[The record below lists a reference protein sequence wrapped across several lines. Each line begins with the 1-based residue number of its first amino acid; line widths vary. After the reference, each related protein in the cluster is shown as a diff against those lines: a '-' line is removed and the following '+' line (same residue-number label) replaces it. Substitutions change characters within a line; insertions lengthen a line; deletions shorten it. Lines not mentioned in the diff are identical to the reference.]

1 MNMNTRDDL
10 DPGLPSHRSP
20 TAGGETG
27 PSQMQFGFASMPSVP
42 ADFNP
47 SPPHVAV
54 AFASRTAA
62 APAVL
67 QRASLSLQSLD
78 MRAVRGDAARL
89 HSGSLV
95 FSDEPARVRAL
106 SSVAMSLDAGHSVEF
121 ECSSMPGPT
130 GRPDVRVMVHCDARA
145 AAVAEARR
153 GAEALRAEVKV
164 ALEAGFGG
172 FRFEECQGS
181 PTRAAEHA
189 SALHRQVILP
199 AGLLVEPVAAT
210 GFLSAG
216 RGTRIALPLAPR
228 VSQSFL
234 DDVLRTLFA
243 IRAEVVLRV
252 TLASRNFPAHQMEA
266 INDVVDRLTTMDLG
280 QVALIGSG
288 RIPVRPTAE
297 DVGRAHALLRQW
309 QVDQR
314 GVDVKVVVES
324 DRPVAESLA
333 RLVVG
338 ESMAGR
344 PFDVQPEEEVEPM
357 VGTLDLRGFV
367 PASALAMPVL
377 PSPAALRSAGTPDH
391 LTGGSWAGPT
401 AGIQIGHALTRH
413 GDEPA
418 MLPRDG
424 GHAYIIGQT
433 GTGKSC
439 LLQRLIRNDIEAGF
453 GVFVL
458 DPLGELVD
466 DVKRDLGNRAKD
478 LVPLD
483 FTRFDRLPGFNPL
496 RVRGEHT
503 KFKRNRIVGAI
514 GAAFSQLHRNVPEAL
529 GPIFF
534 SYMRNA
540 LGLLMEVMP
549 EEATLLDVQR
559 LFVDPIFRKHLV
571 RQCEDDELSEFWT
584 SLAERTGGDASLE
597 NIAIYIVSKF
607 NEFGQN
613 VLVRDVVG
621 QQDSTFDLLHSM
633 DEGQIVLVNLAKG
646 VLGETNARFLGF
658 LLTSQLMSDAMSR
671 YESGNRVHRPFR
683 VYIDEFHEFVAA
695 DALKDLMSQSRRY
708 GITAAVAHQDLAQLS
723 PELSSS
729 VLGNASIKAF
739 LRVSAADAKA
749 LSQELEPHVAWE
761 DLTSLPDYHAVVRP
775 GRQAAASAPSVVR
788 LQGPEPVE
796 SESLTD
802 EQRAAID
809 SQWIAH
815 TRNVEDVER
824 ELRARRDRH
833 LPEVDVGLL
842 GFSDKSAQALRGA
855 GVHQLKDWLHQTEEQ
870 AKAIKEA
877 MTVLDRFHLARLV
890 RRLRALQPAG
900 ANSPKRDN

>member
-1 MNMNTRDDL
+1 MDMNTRD
-10 DPGLPSHRSP
+10 GLAPSLGSQRNP
-20 TAGGETG
+20 AAGGERRS
-27 PSQMQFGFASMPSVP
+27 SQVQLSLALMPSVS

-47 SPPHVAV
+47 SPPEVAV
-54 AFASRTAA
+54 ASANRTTA
-62 APAVL
+62 APAVVH
-67 QRASLSLQSLD
+67 RASLRLQSLD
-78 MRAVRGDAARL
+78 MRAVRSDAARL

-95 FSDEPARVRAL
+95 FNDEPARVRAL

-121 ECSSMPGPT
+121 ECVTTPRASR
-130 GRPDVRVMVHCDARA
+130 RPDVRVLVHCDARA
-145 AAVAEARR
+145 ASGAEAKR

-164 ALEAGFGG
+164 ALESGFAG

-181 PTRAAEHA
+181 PTQAAEHA
-189 SALHRQVILP
+189 SAPHRQVVLP

-210 GFLSAG
+210 GFLAAG
-216 RGTRIALPLAPR
+216 RGIRIALPLAPR
-228 VSQSFL
+228 VTQSFL
-234 DDVLRTLFA
+234 DDILRTLFA
-243 IRAEVVLRV
+243 IRAEVALRV

-266 INDVVDRLTTMDLG
+266 INDVIDRLTTMDLG
-280 QVALIGSG
+280 QIALIGSG

-314 GVDVKVVVES
+314 GVDVKVVIES

-333 RLVVG
+333 RLVAG
-338 ESMAGR
+338 ESIAGR

-357 VGTLDLRGFV
+357 VGTLDLRAFV

-391 LTGGSWAGPT
+391 LTGGSWASAT
-401 AGIQIGHALTRH
+401 AGIQIGHALTPY

-424 GHAYIIGQT
+424 GHAYIVGQT

-439 LLQRLIRNDIEAGF
+439 LLQRLIRNDIESGF

-466 DVKRDLGNRAKD
+466 DLKRDLGNRAKD

-571 RQCEDDELSEFWT
+571 RQCEDDELREFWT
-584 SLAERTGGDASLE
+584 SLAERTGGEASLE

-607 NEFGQN
+607 NEFAQN
-613 VLVRDVVG
+613 VLVRSVVG

-646 VLGETNARFLGF
+646 VLGETNARFLGL

-708 GITAAVAHQDLAQLS
+708 GITATVAHQDLAQLG
-723 PELSSS
+723 PELRSS

-739 LRVSAADAKA
+739 LRVSATDAKA

-761 DLTSLPDYHAVVRP
+761 DLTNLPDFHAVVRP

-788 LQGPEPVE
+788 LQAQE
-796 SESLTD
+796 SIEIDPLTD
-802 EQRAAID
+802 EQQAAID

-815 TRNVEDVER
+815 TRDVEDVER

-833 LPEVDVGLL
+833 LPEVSVALL
-842 GFSDKSAQALRGA
+842 GYSDKSLQALRGA
-855 GVHQLKDWLHQTEEQ
+855 GVHRLNDWLQQTEEQ
-870 AKAIKEA
+870 AKAIEEA
-877 MTVLDRFHLARLV
+877 MTVLDRLHLSRLV
-890 RRLRALQPAG
+890 RRLRAPDAAG
-900 ANSPKRDN
+900 ANSP